1 MAEVLMPIAFFREF
15 FQREGSDWLPL
26 DMRTTPPAAMPAFR
40 GFEEP
45 SPDGVVHLGEGIAV
59 CEEQLRAVKWS
70 DYRKLTRGL
79 AAILFSPT
87 ELATCSVTGQRWSR
101 AGTATER
108 PVKPAL
114 DKAKVQAIIYQ
125 TNTIR
130 NFNFYFENGE
140 NIFGD
145 LMKMNLERVSTN
157 STTMFPHLKR
167 ALGKRSGQACV
178 PTSIEFSRAKINID
192 NDDDNDD
199 DDNNEEQQQQQQ
211 QQQRQRSLEENLTGR
226 ETFGESSSSET
237 TSSLGGLMRLHAIH
251 RALQA
256 TLRTAAASYF

>member
-1 MAEVLMPIAFFREF
+1 MSPSVHGNSPSR
-15 FQREGSDWLPL
+15 SDWLPL

-45 SPDGVVHLGEGIAV
+45 SADGVVHLGEGIAV

-145 LMKMNLERVSTN
+145 LMKMNLERISTN

-178 PTSIEFSRAKINID
+178 PKSIEFSRAKINIV
-192 NDDDNDD
+192 
-199 DDNNEEQQQQQQ
+199 
-211 QQQRQRSLEENLTGR
+211 
-226 ETFGESSSSET
+226 SSNRHW
-237 TSSLGGLMRLHAIH
+237 LRL
-251 RALQA
+251 
-256 TLRTAAASYF
+256 

>member
-114 DKAKVQAIIYQ
+114 DKAK
-125 TNTIR
+125 
-130 NFNFYFENGE
+130 NGE

-178 PTSIEFSRAKINID
+178 PTSIEFSRAKINI
-192 NDDDNDD
+192 
-199 DDNNEEQQQQQQ
+199 
-211 QQQRQRSLEENLTGR
+211 NL
-226 ETFGESSSSET
+226 SEL
-237 TSSLGGLMRLHAIH
+237 SDKKYYDI
-251 RALQA
+251 
-256 TLRTAAASYF
+256 